1 MSLQTFSWT
10 DSPSK
15 YNEGWPL
22 YKLDRRAADRASLTL
37 APGAGETYASCMSP
51 QGLILLEERWT
62 RLATA
67 TTPEEVQEIYVDI
80 REKCFQIDYTPPAA

>member
-22 YKLDRRAADRASLTL
+22 YKLTRRAADRASLTL
-37 APGAGETYASCMSP
+37 APGAGETYASCMSQ

-67 TTPEEVQEIYVDI
+67 TTPEEVQAVYVDI
-80 REKCFQIDYTPPAA
+80 RQKAEQIDYSLPVL

>member
-1 MSLQTFSWT
+1 MSLKTFSWT

-15 YNEGWPL
+15 YNQGWPL
-22 YKLDRRAADRASLTL
+22 YKLNRRAADRASLTL

-80 REKCFQIDYTPPAA
+80 RQKAEQIDYAPPTV

>member
-10 DSPSK
+10 DSVSK

-37 APGAGETYASCMSP
+37 AKGAGETYASCMSP

-62 RLATA
+62 RLASA
-67 TTPEEVQEIYVDI
+67 TTPEEVQAIYVDI
-80 REKCFQIDYTPPAA
+80 RQKAEQIDYTPPAV